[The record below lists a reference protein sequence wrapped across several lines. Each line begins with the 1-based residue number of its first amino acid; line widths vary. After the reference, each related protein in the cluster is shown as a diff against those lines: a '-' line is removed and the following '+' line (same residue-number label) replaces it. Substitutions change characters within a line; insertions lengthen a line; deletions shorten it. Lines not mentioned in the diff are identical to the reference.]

1 MKNSNTEDY
10 FSIPFFF
17 FNQNQAELYV
27 KINIES
33 KIIVTSGGR
42 FEVGVRKEYTKPT
55 QGTMLKYKCFLVV
68 LPFLKDAFF
77 FPPNSPFHLE
87 CSVSGGG
94 LNPDLHLME
103 SHWFIHSPARVVVF
117 GTPFLL
123 RLARWKTLAQPQLQL
138 TSLVLSSIWFITW
151 LFSLLSFE
159 LRYAS

>member
-1 MKNSNTEDY
+1 
-10 FSIPFFF
+10 
-17 FNQNQAELYV
+17 
-27 KINIES
+27 
-33 KIIVTSGGR
+33 
-42 FEVGVRKEYTKPT
+42 
-55 QGTMLKYKCFLVV
+55 MLKYKCFLVL

-77 FPPNSPFHLE
+77 FPANSPFHLE

-103 SHWFIHSPARVVVF
+103 SHWFIHSPAQVIVF

-123 RLARWKTLAQPQLQL
+123 RLARWTTLAQPQLQL

-159 LRYAS
+159 LRYASQRISVMVESTFPGFCDGISYTTFPISPTKLVFSGFLLLHW